1 MEPEDSDAGMGMLQ
15 IKTKYRRD
23 LTLGMEPRAVLS
35 RNRLPFR
42 VEKPRTR
49 IYFTEGVET

>member
-23 LTLGMEPRAVLS
+23 LTPGIEPRAALS

-42 VEKPRTR
+42 VEKPRAR